1 MVCIQYVHTRC
12 NGRVLDISRTCTRF
26 AHDRLRARLGDEP
39 TLVNWEYFMPTAR
52 LPTPFERSL
61 LKRIAKP
68 PTMAMQFSRVRI
80 GPDHFRTKR
89 CDRRFKTCERY
100 LKAKFHTDYLY
111 RGRALVDGLETRY
124 AELTDVILLR
134 LTDDRWFT
142 LLRANWYKSGAASL
156 DPDTRNVILDTSGGF
171 DTGIDSIVEAQ
182 HIAYQ
187 VVLSEL
193 PVRQWGE
200 APRCV
205 VLDRYFDSRIEIIAA
220 MPPPTTASA

>member
-1 MVCIQYVHTRC
+1 
-12 NGRVLDISRTCTRF
+12 
-26 AHDRLRARLGDEP
+26 
-39 TLVNWEYFMPTAR
+39 MPTNR

-61 LKRIAKP
+61 FKRIAKP
-68 PTMAMQFSRVRI
+68 PSKAAQFSRVSI

-89 CDRRFKTCERY
+89 CDMRFKTCERY
-100 LKAKFHTDYLY
+100 LKAKFDTDFLY
-111 RGRALVDGLETRY
+111 RGRALVNGLETRY

-134 LTDDRWFT
+134 ITDDRWFT

-156 DPDTRNVILDTSGGF
+156 DPDTRNVHLDTSGGF
-171 DTGIDSIVEAQ
+171 DTGIDTIVEANN
-182 HIAYQ
+182 IAYQ

-205 VLDRYFDSRIEIIAA
+205 VLDRYFDSRNEIIAA
-220 MPPPTTASA
+220 MAPTTTV